1 MLEKIRDFMDEKFY
15 FLILM
20 NDLECI
26 EAVTNSIKESGQT
39 RFRYV
44 VYKESLAGFKYMVEL
59 KMPYNRYLPFM
70 TNLRKR
76 GYTLRDLSLIGV
88 ISVVEKI

>member
-1 MLEKIRDFMDEKFY
+1 MLEKIRDFMDDKFY

-20 NDLECI
+20 NDLECV
-26 EAVTNSIKESGQT
+26 EAVANSIKESGQT
-39 RFRYV
+39 RFKYA
-44 VYKESLAGFKYMVEL
+44 VYEESLAGSKYMMEL

-76 GYTLRDLSLIGV
+76 GYTLRDLSLLGV

>member
-15 FLILM
+15 FLILS
-20 NDLECI
+20 DDI
-26 EAVTNSIKESGQT
+26 TAFGAVAGAIVDAGRA
-39 RFRYV
+39 RFKYE
-44 VYKESLAGFKYMVEL
+44 VYKDSLLPYKYMMEL

-76 GYTLRDLSLIGV
+76 GYTLRDLSLVGV